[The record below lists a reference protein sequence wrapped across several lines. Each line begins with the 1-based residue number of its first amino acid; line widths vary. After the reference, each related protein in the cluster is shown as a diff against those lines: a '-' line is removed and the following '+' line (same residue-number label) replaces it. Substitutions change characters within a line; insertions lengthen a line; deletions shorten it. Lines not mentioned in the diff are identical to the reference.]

1 MRGLLMFVGAVTLAM
16 LAAIGLHTAL
26 ITASHS
32 EGRMA
37 TYAQSTFAS
46 SHNR

>member
-1 MRGLLMFVGAVTLAM
+1 MRGLLMFMGAVTLAM

-26 ITASHS
+26 IAASHG

-37 TYAQSTFAS
+37 TSAQSTCAS
-46 SHNR
+46 CHNH